1 METDELFFEGTIS
14 KQSTSSDEN
23 QQRNQFISK
32 ELFDDVHE
40 NDELDMGVLQNDN
53 ITESESENVLQND
66 NITESESENE
76 DLKKNEHQIS
86 YLKKFKRK
94 ERPKNKQKQEQRK
107 RTDNIRNSIQ
117 RRYCKFLFNKLKS
130 HFKHLKPIDKSIR
143 QKCSILLMKKILGK
157 SIRTVFKK
165 KFIDGSLVERENKA
179 LNSNNSAPDVEELL
193 NSPYL
198 RLDSHSDAYELYFL
212 PKIDTLFLTKKT
224 NEYAKTDFKKF
235 YKINIK

>member
-1 METDELFFEGTIS
+1 METDDLFFGGSIS
-14 KQSTSSDEN
+14 KESTSSDEN

-32 ELFDDVHE
+32 ELFNDVHE
-40 NDELDMGVLQNDN
+40 NDGLNMG
-53 ITESESENVLQND
+53 VLQND

-86 YLKKFKRK
+86 CLKKFKRK
-94 ERPKNKQKQEQRK
+94 GRPKNKQKQEQRK
-107 RTDNIRNSIQ
+107 RADNIRNSIQ

-130 HFKHLKPIDKSIR
+130 HFKHLKAIDKSIR
-143 QKCSILLMKKILGK
+143 QNCSILLMKKLLEK

-179 LNSNNSAPDVEELL
+179 LNSKNSDPDVEELL

-198 RLDSHSDAYELYFL
+198 KLDSHSDAYELYFL
-212 PKIDTLFLTKKT
+212 PKIDTLSLTKKT

-235 YKINIK
+235 YNINIKKEYNI